1 MLTVAMARPVGKT
14 YSRTT
19 QKVDSAA
26 KAFDDAVLGV
36 SGRPCSMKATS
47 IIQKWGKASFT
58 STRGSLV
65 TDPQKS
71 RKRKIG
77 DDEGS
82 SLDDDPFSFDL
93 EDVGPSKVK
102 KGMGYKVPEKPKA
115 NVSPLGKRKNVEDGK
130 KVLRAS
136 GKTVVDGSHTKI
148 KTYGNSELEN
158 KAKRSPALDIH
169 SPEKNYKTD
178 DSIPLNKDRNFE
190 KQKPSPKK
198 QLLMDHFTNKPTRVP
213 RAGLGSTKLNNSKP
227 PTSDF
232 SDDKTLR
239 PNAAKKFFVSRDR
252 KTDKAKDTT
261 LDILAIA
268 EFETGNL
275 LQNTGEKNCNPC
287 DEAWNDNGAGW
298 DLEDSDPEITFNTSK
313 RSSGDH
319 DSITFNEDSFL
330 DQGPPCLTEDI
341 SAGSKQSLDVAKKVD
356 RRPLPK
362 TLSNA
367 SSQSQASAMS
377 CDMKPKSV
385 DIPVVKRLLTNS
397 KKVKLIFVCYV
408 LPIFLLAYQLFHN
421 TSYFKSKFAFY
432 VFYYVFSCN

>member
-1 MLTVAMARPVGKT
+1 MLTVVMARPVGKT

-47 IIQKWGKASFT
+47 IIQKWGNASFT
-58 STRGSLV
+58 STRGALV

-77 DDEGS
+77 DNDVS

-115 NVSPLGKRKNVEDGK
+115 SISPSGKRKTVEGGK
-130 KVLRAS
+130 KVLRGS

-148 KTYGNSELEN
+148 KTYGSSELEN
-158 KAKRSPALDIH
+158 KAKCSPVVEVRL
-169 SPEKNYKTD
+169 PEKDSKTD
-178 DSIPLNKDRNFE
+178 DSISATKDRNFE
-190 KQKPSPKK
+190 RQKPGQKK
-198 QLLMDHFTNKPTRVP
+198 QLLMDHFTNKPTRV
-213 RAGLGSTKLNNSKP
+213 RTSLGSTKLTNSKSL
-227 PTSDF
+227 TSDF
-232 SDDKTLR
+232 SDGKTLR
-239 PNAAKKFFVSRDR
+239 PSAAKKFFVTRDR
-252 KTDKAKDTT
+252 KTDKTKDAR
-261 LDILAIA
+261 LDVPAIA
-268 EFETGNL
+268 GVETSSL
-275 LQNTGEKNCNPC
+275 LQTTGGKNRDPF

-298 DLEDSDPEITFNTSK
+298 DLDDSDPEVTFNTSK
-313 RSSGDH
+313 RSSD
-319 DSITFNEDSFL
+319 DCDNAAFDEDSFL

-341 SAGSKQSLDVAKKVD
+341 SAGSKQSSDFAKKAD
-356 RRPLPK
+356 QRPLPK

-367 SSQSQASAMS
+367 SNQSQSSAVS
-377 CDMKPKSV
+377 CSMKLKTN

-408 LPIFLLAYQLFHN
+408 L
-421 TSYFKSKFAFY
+421 SM
-432 VFYYVFSCN
+432 FSLT